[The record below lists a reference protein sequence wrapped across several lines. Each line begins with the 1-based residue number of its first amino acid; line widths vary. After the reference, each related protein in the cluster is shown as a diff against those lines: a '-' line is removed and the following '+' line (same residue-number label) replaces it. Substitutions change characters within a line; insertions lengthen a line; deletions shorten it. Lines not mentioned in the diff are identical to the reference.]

1 MISKSAFRQQAFLTD
16 AKLNGYDASDF
27 IIYVKWFYFSG
38 IIPGEISHNSS
49 YLSQHI

>member
-16 AKLNGYDASDF
+16 AKLNVYDARDF

-38 IIPGEISHNSS
+38 ITQGKTSHNS
-49 YLSQHI
+49 